1 MDNLFNSLENSSKF
15 LFQTLG
21 HLGHPKPLGHSQIF
35 SSQILHYAL
44 NLRNKSYGYIVK
56 RGITPGLRKTT
67 TKEPP
72 KIVSPLIIHSS
83 TGTGTDRTL

>member
-15 LFQTLG
+15 LIQTLG

-44 NLRNKSYGYIVK
+44 NVRNKS
-56 RGITPGLRKTT
+56 
-67 TKEPP
+67 
-72 KIVSPLIIHSS
+72 
-83 TGTGTDRTL
+83 